1 MTSSRPGGD
10 KPRVGTTS
18 SIHILHVDDDPSFG
32 ELVAAFLERHQPRF
46 DVTPVHTPS
55 EAIENVEEQ
64 VFDCV
69 ISDYDMPGK
78 DRLVLLEEVKD
89 LRPSLPFVL
98 YTGKGSEEIAS
109 EAITAGADEYLQ
121 KQSDTDHYSVLANRV
136 LNLVKKRRRERELD
150 QILNRM
156 TDAFFALD
164 TEWRFTYIN
173 EYAQSL
179 LEKSEPQLLGQK
191 IWTEFPEAV
200 GSTFYDQYHQAM
212 ETQETVSF
220 TERYPPLDLEFE
232 VRAYPSPSG
241 LSVYFQDTSNGQ

>member
-1 MTSSRPGGD
+1 MTSSGPGGG

-46 DVTPVHTPS
+46 DVTLVHTPS

-64 VFDCV
+64 AFDCV

-78 DRLVLLEEVKD
+78 DGLVLLEEVKD

-179 LEKSEPQLLGQK
+179 LEKPD
-191 IWTEFPEAV
+191 PN
-200 GSTFYDQYHQAM
+200 Y
-212 ETQETVSF
+212 
-220 TERYPPLDLEFE
+220 
-232 VRAYPSPSG
+232 SG
-241 LSVYFQDTSNGQ
+241 RRSGPNFRKLSVQRSTTSTIRRWRHRKRCRSQRNIHR